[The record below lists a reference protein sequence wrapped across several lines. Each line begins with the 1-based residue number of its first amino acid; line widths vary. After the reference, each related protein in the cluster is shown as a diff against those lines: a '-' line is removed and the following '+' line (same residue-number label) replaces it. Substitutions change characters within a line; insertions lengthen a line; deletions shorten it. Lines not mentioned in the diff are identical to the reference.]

1 MIIKRNK
8 KTSKRL
14 APLEVD
20 GNYFKNI
27 LYTNHTTKQNLLQ
40 RLLKGWVRA

>member
-1 MIIKRNK
+1 MIAKFNK
-8 KTSKRL
+8 KAPRRL

-27 LYTNHTTKQNLLQ
+27 LYSNHTTKHNLLQ